1 MHLTIDYGGTNFR
14 YQLDD
19 SDIMTLSSQ
28 SVDLIAFLDDMI
40 VKYPIMSIAI
50 SFAGQIR
57 DGVILSAPNITL
69 QNLDIKKVIEQKYAI
84 PLAID
89 NDLKCA
95 ARYENKIHSDANTIV
110 VLYIGT
116 GFGSTLVDGDKILS
130 GRNNFAGEI
139 GHIPFRATPFV
150 CGCGRS
156 DCLELTLSGSALH
169 RWAEYY
175 HLNLPN
181 ITLETLQSSKKGEQ
195 IHQNFLDAL
204 AHSFFTL
211 LNLLDPDCFIYG
223 GSVIQHNPQL
233 LDYLKECYNN
243 SSFSSIRKAP
253 KILLSSSDNGA
264 LEGAKLLHIEDSL

>member
-14 YQLDD
+14 YQLDNSD
-19 SDIMTLSSQ
+19 SMTLPSQ
-28 SVDLIAFLDDMI
+28 SVDLVAFLDDTI
-40 VKYPIMSIAI
+40 VKYPIRSIAI

-57 DGVILSAPNITL
+57 DGVILSAPNIAL
-69 QNLDIKKVIEQKYAI
+69 QNLDIKQTIEQKHSI

-95 ARYENKIHSDANTIV
+95 ARYENAIHTDANTLA

-116 GFGSTLVDGDKILS
+116 GFGSTLVDRDKILS
-130 GRNNFAGEI
+130 GHNNFAGEI
-139 GHIPFRATPFV
+139 GHIPYQKTPFR
-150 CGCGRS
+150 CGCGRD
-156 DCLELTLSGSALH
+156 DCLELTLSGSALQK
-169 RWAEYY
+169 WAEYY
-175 HLNLPN
+175 HLNLPV
-181 ITLETLQSSKKGEQ
+181 ITLETVQSSKKGEQ

-211 LNLLDPDCFIYG
+211 LNLFDPDCFIYG

-233 LDYLKECYNN
+233 IDYLKECYNS
-243 SSFSSIRKAP
+243 SSFSTIRKAP

-264 LEGAKLLHIEDSL
+264 LEGAKLLHKEHSL